1 MSNSSGES
9 KKSQRDKLRE
19 NARLAREAERKRR
32 SRNRLFLQGGI
43 TLVVLAAALIAV
55 VLIVNASHAIPVV
68 SAGHSP
74 KNMKA
79 GGIVFE
85 GSAGVAKPLTAS
97 NTTASQ
103 APSPE
108 GTVTTAGV
116 PHVVTYIDWSCPVCK
131 QFEATYA
138 SKLQSLAATG
148 KITLEIHPVAILDRN
163 FLSSAYSTRAANA
176 AACVANFEPDKFL
189 AVQGEFYDH
198 QPEEQT
204 NGLTNAQ
211 IIGLVKDA
219 GADTPSVEAC
229 INNESY
235 KAWVSADTQR
245 VVNTTSLIDPSSGHF
260 GTPTVFIKGKR
271 WAGTTDLLSDI
282 AAAS

>member
-43 TLVVLAAALIAV
+43 TLVVLAAALVAV
-55 VLIVNASHAIPVV
+55 VLIVNATHTVPVV

-85 GSAGVAKPLTAS
+85 GSGGVAKPVAAS
-97 NTTASQ
+97 NTTASET
-103 APSPE
+103 PSPA
-108 GTVTTAGV
+108 GTDKTSGV

-148 KITLEIHPVAILDRN
+148 KITLEVHPVAILDRN
-163 FLSSAYSTRAANA
+163 FQSSEYSTRAANA
-176 AACVANFEPDKFL
+176 AACVANFEPAKFL
-189 AVQGEFYDH
+189 AVQSEFYDH
-198 QPEEQT
+198 QPAEGS
-204 NGLTNAQ
+204 NGLSNAQ

-219 GADTPSVEAC
+219 GADSPSVEAC
-229 INNESY
+229 INSESY
-235 KAWVSADTQR
+235 KNWVTAATDR
-245 VVNTTSLIDPSSGHF
+245 VVSTTSLIDPSSGHF
-260 GTPTVFIKGKR
+260 GTPTVFINGVR
-271 WAGTTDLLSDI
+271 WTGTTDLLSDI
-282 AAAS
+282 TAAG